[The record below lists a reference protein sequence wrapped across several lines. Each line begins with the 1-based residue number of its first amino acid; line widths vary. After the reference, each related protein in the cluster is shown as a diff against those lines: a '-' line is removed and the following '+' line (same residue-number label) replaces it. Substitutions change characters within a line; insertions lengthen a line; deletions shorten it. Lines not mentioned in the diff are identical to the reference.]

1 MKKNQL
7 YINTLNTNVR
17 RLASGWICTNFT
29 LCFTNISYTCILP
42 HRSMAFG
49 RLKDKVKFIT
59 HKEIIMLCSAHS
71 ALVGLEPTA

>member
-42 HRSMAFG
+42 HRSMAFE
-49 RLKDKVKFIT
+49 RLKDKVKLNLLLT
-59 HKEIIMLCSAHS
+59 RRLLCYV
-71 ALVGLEPTA
+71 LLTLL